1 VYTAPA
7 EHPAQRD
14 RRVDV
19 EAVAVRPGR
28 ELGCERVAGRR
39 GRWVSEFAEDL
50 EQQVHHGLRRGHQ
63 SLRVRFV
70 GGLA

>member
-1 VYTAPA
+1 VHAAPD
-7 EHPAQRD
+7 EDPAQRD
-14 RRVDV
+14 RRVDG

-28 ELGCERVAGRR
+28 ELGCERVAGRG
-39 GRWVSEFAEDL
+39 GRSVSEFAEDL
-50 EQQVHHGLRRGHQ
+50 EQQVHHSLRRGHQ